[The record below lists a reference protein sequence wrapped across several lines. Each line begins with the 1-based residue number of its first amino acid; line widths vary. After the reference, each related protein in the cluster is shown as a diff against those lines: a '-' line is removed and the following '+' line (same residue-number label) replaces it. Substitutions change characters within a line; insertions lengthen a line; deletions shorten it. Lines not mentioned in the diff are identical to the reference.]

1 LSAPPGI
8 QCNVCLDEYTEENG
22 AFRLQCMLVTSLPVL
37 AKSQTMSAMSA
48 FLFTLYEK
56 LKTLKNDTIFI
67 VAGATAFVPLSHLE
81 RGSPA
86 LHPLLGDGFSGEG
99 CGEKRHLFFLTFLSL
114 RKRDSF
120 VKTGSRLPRSMRN
133 VEKKGSVWQTRY
145 HSSSSGGAAGLQS
158 PMPPEARQ
166 MIAPA
171 GSICMYH
178 AATWHR
184 SHVNVSARPRIGLLQ
199 AFVPDTIAE
208 VSTLL
213 LFLL

>member
-1 LSAPPGI
+1 MSAPPGI

-56 LKTLKNDTIFI
+56 LKTLKNDTVFI

-99 CGEKRHLFFLTFLSL
+99 CGEKRHLFFSLSFPYENATIL
-114 RKRDSF
+114 SRQARDFQDPCGMLKRKDLFGKRDIIA
-120 VKTGSRLPRSMRN
+120 VALVARRGYNRRCPPRR
-133 VEKKGSVWQTRY
+133 GR
-145 HSSSSGGAAGLQS
+145 
-158 PMPPEARQ
+158 
-166 MIAPA
+166 
-171 GSICMYH
+171 
-178 AATWHR
+178 
-184 SHVNVSARPRIGLLQ
+184 
-199 AFVPDTIAE
+199 
-208 VSTLL
+208 
-213 LFLL
+213 